1 MDKYIGVLG
10 IATIFGVA
18 YLMSDDRKSISWRA
32 VISGT
37 LLTFVI
43 ALAVRLPW
51 FTYAFE
57 TMGWGIDKILESSKK
72 GAEAVLGNDLV
83 YGKWIFAVQVYF
95 AIVFVNIL
103 TTIGFH
109 LKLIQPVVKAFAWC
123 MQRTMGISGAEA
135 FSSSASVFLGQV
147 ESQLVVRPY
156 LSRLTNSEL
165 FAMMTTNMSTIAGT
179 VLVVYVSMGMNAA
192 LLIAASIMTA
202 PAGLTLAKII
212 CPEKDKEAINRQ
224 VKMEVEDPYLSVF
237 DAFLQGATEGAKL
250 GGVVIIMVFGAVAM
264 VAFLNTIFGGIT
276 GMLGY
281 NLQLQDV
288 LAYPFAP
295 AMWLIGVPWVD
306 CLEVGREMATRIL
319 VNEFVAYLDLAKQ
332 ISAGSLTPKG
342 QMVATIALCGFCNFS
357 SIAIN
362 VGGLAML
369 IPERR
374 TDLLKMGMRAL
385 IAANLAT
392 WLGAAL
398 VGILY

>member
-1 MDKYIGVLG
+1 MERYIGVLG
-10 IATIFGVA
+10 IITIFGVA

-32 VISGT
+32 IVSGT

-51 FTYAFE
+51 FTQAFE
-57 TMGWGIDKILESSKK
+57 AMGWGIEKILESSKK
-72 GAEAVLGNDLV
+72 GAEAVIGAEFV
-83 YGKWIFAVQVYF
+83 TGKWIFAVQIF
-95 AIVFVNIL
+95 FSIVFVNIL

-109 LKLIQPVVKAFAWC
+109 LRLIQPVVRAFAWC
-123 MQRTMGISGAEA
+123 MQKTMHISGAEA

-224 VKMEVEDPYLSVF
+224 VEMEDDNPYLSVF
-237 DAFLQGATEGAKL
+237 DAFLQGASEGAKL
-250 GGVVIIMVFGAVAM
+250 GGVVILMVFGAVAM

-276 GMLGY
+276 GMFGY

-319 VNEFVAYLDLAKQ
+319 VNEFVAYIDLAKQ
-332 ISAGSLTPKG
+332 ITAGSLTPKG

-362 VGGLAML
+362 VGGLALL

-374 TDLLKMGMRAL
+374 KDLLKMGMRAL

-392 WLGAAL
+392 WLSAAL